1 MKKNLLFVL
10 IVVLTTITLWGQSP
24 ATESKIELDR
34 GQKIAAVIEVPY
46 DEEVVAAAIKDFMS
60 KKGIRSDKSKGFMV
74 FRGAKVN
81 DGDVEVAD
89 LYFKVDRKSRK
100 ERNESMVYLVVGRP
114 GENVGLR
121 TPDDRHQLENGKELL
136 NSMVSSLQAAGLEA
150 AIAEQEELVRREE
163 KKLKNMEED
172 QRDLEKRIK
181 NLEEKIEESKQD
193 QRKQADELSKQRA
206 MLEGMKARRK
216 G

>member
-1 MKKNLLFVL
+1 MKKHLLLLLMVISAGL
-10 IVVLTTITLWGQSP
+10 SAWAQSI
-24 ATESKIELDR
+24 ATEGKIELDK
-34 GQKIAAVIEVPY
+34 GQKVAAVIEVPY
-46 DEEVVAAAIKDFMS
+46 DEEVISAAIRDFMS
-60 KKGIRSDKSKGFMV
+60 KKGLRSDKSKGFMV

-81 DGDVEVAD
+81 DQDVEVAD

-100 ERNESMVYLVVGRP
+100 EKKESIVYLVVGRP

-121 TPDDRHQLENGKELL
+121 TADDRHQVENGKELL
-136 NSMVSSLQAAGLEA
+136 NSMMASLQAAGLEA
-150 AIAEQEELVRREE
+150 SIAEQEELVRREE
-163 KKLKNMEED
+163 RKLRNMEEE

-181 NLEEKIEESKQD
+181 NLEEKVEESKQE

>member
-1 MKKNLLFVL
+1 MKKHLPLLLIFV
-10 IVVLTTITLWGQSP
+10 IAAITSWAQSP
-24 ATESKIELDR
+24 ATEGKIELDK
-34 GQKIAAVIEVPY
+34 GQKIAAVIDVPY
-46 DEEVVAAAIKDFMS
+46 DEEVITAAIKDFMS
-60 KKGIRSDKSKGFMV
+60 KKGLRSDKSKGFLV

-81 DGDVEVAD
+81 DQDVEVAD

-100 ERNESMVYLVVGRP
+100 EKNESMVYLVVGRP

-121 TPDDRHQLENGKELL
+121 TAVDRHQVENGKELL

-181 NLEEKIEESKQD
+181 NLEEKVEESKQD

-206 MLEGMKARRK
+206 MLEGMKARRR